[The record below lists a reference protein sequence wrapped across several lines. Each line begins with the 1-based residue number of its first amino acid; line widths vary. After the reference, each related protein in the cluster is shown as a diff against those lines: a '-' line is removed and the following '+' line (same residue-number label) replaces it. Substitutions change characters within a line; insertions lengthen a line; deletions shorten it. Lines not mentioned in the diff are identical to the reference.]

1 MKDKKILIVG
11 GYGGVGRTIARI
23 LSDEFP
29 QQIVVAGRSFDK
41 ASQFSVELGH
51 SVSPM
56 ELDISSDVFPAALL
70 DEVALV
76 VMCVDQH
83 ETRFVEECIQRG
95 VDYIDIT
102 ASYEFLSKL
111 EQLDAEA
118 KTHGSTVVLS
128 VGLAPG
134 VTNLL
139 ASYAKSRIEGVEHID
154 LFILLGLGE
163 KHGEAAVRW
172 TVENL
177 SKEFEI
183 CDAEGPRRVRTFHEG
198 KTTLFPEGLGK
209 RRAYRYGFSDQ
220 HVIPRTLSI
229 DSASTWLCFES
240 ALVTDSFAILERLRI
255 LTLLRF
261 RTIRNFLVSMLRSF
275 HFGSEIFVLKA
286 EAYRQ
291 SDVEDPAYECTIMGN
306 GEGRATG
313 IVTSKVASLVYKS
326 SLSPGVFHLEEV
338 VKPGAFLQELEADDM
353 SFISGGLE
361 EVIAP

>member
-1 MKDKKILIVG
+1 MKDRKILIVG

-29 QQIVVAGRSFDK
+29 QQIVVAGRSYDK

-56 ELDISSDVFPAALL
+56 ELDITSEALPTALL

-76 VMCVDQH
+76 VMCVDQD
-83 ETRFVEECIQRG
+83 ETRFVEECIRRG
-95 VDYIDIT
+95 IDYIDIT
-102 ASYEFLSKL
+102 ASYDFLSKL
-111 EQLDAEA
+111 EKLDAEA

-139 ASYAKSRIEGVEHID
+139 AGYAKSRIEAVEHVD
-154 LFILLGLGE
+154 MFILLGLGE
-163 KHGEAAVRW
+163 EHGEAAVRW

-177 SKEFEI
+177 NKEFRI
-183 CDAEGPRRVRTFHEG
+183 RDAEGPRRVRTFHEG
-198 KTTLFPEGLGK
+198 KTTLFPGGLG
-209 RRAYRYGFSDQ
+209 RRKAYRFDFSDQ

-240 ALVTDSFAILERLRI
+240 ALVTDSFAILERLKI

-261 RTIRNFLVSMLRSF
+261 RTIQNFLVSMLRSF
-275 HFGSEIFVLKA
+275 HFGSEIFVLRA
-286 EAYRQ
+286 EAYRR
-291 SDVEDPAYECTIMGN
+291 SDVEHPAYECTIMGN

-313 IVTSKVASLVYKS
+313 IVASKVVSLVYRSTLS
-326 SLSPGVFHLEEV
+326 SGVFHLEEV

-353 SFISGGLE
+353 RFISGGLE
-361 EVIAP
+361 EVDAP

>member
-1 MKDKKILIVG
+1 M
-11 GYGGVGRTIARI
+11 GRTITKL

-29 QQIVVAGRSFDK
+29 QQIVVAGRSYDK

-56 ELDISSDVFPAALL
+56 ELDISSEAFPETFL

-83 ETRFVEECIQRG
+83 ETRFVEECIRRG
-95 VDYIDIT
+95 IDYIDIT
-102 ASYEFLSKL
+102 ASYDFLSKI
-111 EQLDAEA
+111 EPLDAEA
-118 KTHGSTVVLS
+118 KTHGSTVVIS

-134 VTNLL
+134 LTNLL
-139 ASYAKSRIEGVEHID
+139 AGYAKSKVEAVEHID

-172 TVENL
+172 TVANL
-177 SKEFEI
+177 NTQFGI
-183 CDAEGPRRVRTFHEG
+183 RDAEGPRRVRTFHEG
-198 KTTLFPEGLGK
+198 KTTLFPEGLGT
-209 RRAYRYGFSDQ
+209 RRAYRYDFSDQ
-220 HVIPRTLSI
+220 HVIPRTLNI

-240 ALVTDSFAILERLRI
+240 ALMTGLLAISERLRI

-261 RTIRNFLVSMLRSF
+261 RTIRNVLVSMLRSF
-275 HFGSEIFVLKA
+275 HFGSDIFVLKA

-291 SDVEDPAYECTIMGN
+291 SDVEHPAYECTIMGN

-313 IVTSKVASLVYKS
+313 IVASKVASLVYKS
-326 SLSPGVFHLEEV
+326 TLSSGVFHLEEV
-338 VKPGAFLQELEADDM
+338 VEPGAFLQELEADDM
-353 SFISGGLE
+353 KFISGGLE
-361 EVIAP
+361 EMIVP